1 MEVHVRPLSEVLGEL
16 EKLLPNPL
24 TQSNQRQLVIL
35 RELAT
40 HLVRLDNRLKSI
52 AEQPTARQE
61 LSNLIRQP
69 EEGGMGGPRGY

>member
-1 MEVHVRPLSEVLGEL
+1 MEAHVRPLSEVLGEL

-40 HLVRLDNRLKSI
+40 HLVRLDNRLKTLEPSADPKREP
-52 AEQPTARQE
+52 AEGWSEQ
-61 LSNLIRQP
+61 L
-69 EEGGMGGPRGY
+69 